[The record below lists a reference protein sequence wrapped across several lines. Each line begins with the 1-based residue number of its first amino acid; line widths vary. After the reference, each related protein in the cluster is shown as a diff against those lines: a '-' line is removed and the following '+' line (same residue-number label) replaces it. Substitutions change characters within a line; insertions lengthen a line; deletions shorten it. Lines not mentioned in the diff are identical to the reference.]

1 MSDPEGNSQF
11 CFPESPDVSRDDVK
25 GTSGLE
31 GDKTNCFPEGPDVK
45 CFVIFLNFQFNV
57 LQKSRLATYKNPN
70 LILKTTE

>member
-1 MSDPEGNSQF
+1 MSCYILHLMSDPEGNSQF

-31 GDKTNCFPEGPDVK
+31 KDKTNWFPEGPDVK

-57 LQKSRLATYKNPN
+57 LQQQQKNT
-70 LILKTTE
+70 L

>member
-31 GDKTNCFPEGPDVK
+31 EDKTNCFPKGPDVK
-45 CFVIFLNFQFNV
+45 CFVRFLNFQSNV
-57 LQKSRLATYKNPN
+57 L
-70 LILKTTE
+70 